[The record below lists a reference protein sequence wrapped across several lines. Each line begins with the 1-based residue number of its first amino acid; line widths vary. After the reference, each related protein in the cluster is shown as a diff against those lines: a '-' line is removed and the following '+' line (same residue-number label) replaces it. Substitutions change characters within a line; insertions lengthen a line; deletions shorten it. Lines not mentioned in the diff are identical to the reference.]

1 MKFGSCGAELSNNYY
16 LSNWRQLCTS
26 TRSAL
31 ELYHHPPPMHPLH
44 CNYTYLI
51 IRPMVKLT
59 PPIYLAIE
67 DSEEEKSEL
76 SVISEL
82 LHMVSRLKKPSI
94 AVSAPSPP
102 FSNTSTII
110 LACSQAVNCN
120 AKIDAYYYL
129 SSQEREQL

>member
-1 MKFGSCGAELSNNYY
+1 
-16 LSNWRQLCTS
+16 
-26 TRSAL
+26 
-31 ELYHHPPPMHPLH
+31 MHPLH

-59 PPIYLAIE
+59 PPICLAIE

-82 LHMVSRLKKPSI
+82 LHMVPRLKKPST

-110 LACSQAVNCN
+110 LAYS
-120 AKIDAYYYL
+120 
-129 SSQEREQL
+129 